1 MSMNQK
7 IDLPLNVVVGVCVG
21 FGFCLGVG
29 FSSACFSLRG
39 SVDSS
44 LAKKVDGIAD
54 KALFCIEKNGEV
66 SLRMP
71 PHTAMRV
78 LTFLS
83 RVSLGDQGVDGLKGL
98 WSRVLGEEKE
108 SAFKKEG
115 GKEKKQ
121 LTEGEKED
129 SDYFGCFSEKY

>member
-7 IDLPLNVVVGVCVG
+7 VEFSLGNVVGICVGV
-21 FGFCLGVG
+21 GFCLGVG
-29 FSSACFSLRG
+29 VSSACFSLRG
-39 SVDSS
+39 SFDSS

-54 KALFCIEKNGEV
+54 KALFCIEKDGEV

-108 SAFKKEG
+108 ALALAASEQ
-115 GKEKKQ
+115 ERKQ
-121 LTEGEKED
+121 LMAAQKGD
-129 SDYFGCFSEKY
+129 LGLF